1 MTNEELE
8 WQQTTTKIIKA
19 IDELQL
25 TTDREKVI
33 KLAVQYM
40 VYKMCESEEIFND
53 NLRILDLYASNG
65 KVKKRGKYEIMD
77 KKSR

>member
-25 TTDREKVI
+25 TTDRENVI

-40 VYKMCESEEIFND
+40 VYKMCKSEEIFND
-53 NLRILDLYASNG
+53 NLRILDLYANNG
-65 KVKKRGKYEIMD
+65 KVKKKV
-77 KKSR
+77 

>member
-19 IDELQL
+19 INDLEI

-33 KLAVQYM
+33 KLTVQYM

-53 NLRILDLYASNG
+53 NLRILDLYANNG
-65 KVKKRGKYEIMD
+65 KVKKKV
-77 KKSR
+77 